1 MGSLFS
7 MYFRLKQ
14 KNFRHFVWFIG
25 IRVYLRHVFNQK
37 LNNMSDLRIAVIE
50 EVEYHFGSMLET
62 PEEALAIADEILDLY
77 EMLAIMEYLGPHTDA
92 HYLNFAMQAYHHSV
106 SSVRGEM
113 FIDTVKRQF
122 KGWKESRGYKAGV

>member
-1 MGSLFS
+1 MGSLFF

-14 KNFRHFVWFIG
+14 KNFRYFVWFIG

-77 EMLAIMEYLGPHTDA
+77 EMLAIMEYLGPHSDA
-92 HYLNFAMQAYHHSV
+92 YYLNFAMQAYHHSV

-122 KGWKESRGYKAGV
+122 KGWKESRGYKGGL

>member
-1 MGSLFS
+1 MGSLFF

-14 KNFRHFVWFIG
+14 KNFRYFVWFIE
-25 IRVYLRHVFNQK
+25 ICVYLRHVFNQK

-77 EMLAIMEYLGPHTDA
+77 EMLAIMEYLGPHSDA
-92 HYLNFAMQAYHHSV
+92 YYLNFAMQAYHHSV

-122 KGWKESRGYKAGV
+122 KGWKESRGYKGGL

>member
-7 MYFRLKQ
+7 IYFWLKR
-14 KNFRHFVWFIG
+14 KNFRYFVWFIE

-77 EMLAIMEYLGPHTDA
+77 EMLAIMEYLGPQTDA
-92 HYLNFAMQAYHHSV
+92 YYLNFAMQAYHHSV

-122 KGWKESRGYKAGV
+122 KGWKESRGYKGGL

>member
-14 KNFRHFVWFIG
+14 KNFRYFVWFIG

-77 EMLAIMEYLGPHTDA
+77 EMLAIMEYLGPHSDA
-92 HYLNFAMQAYHHSV
+92 YYLNFAMQAYHHSV

-122 KGWKESRGYKAGV
+122 KGWKESRGYKGGL